1 MDERELSL
9 DNTFTALAH
18 STRRNMIEILA
29 TEEVRV
35 TDLAARF
42 DCALNVASKHIL
54 CLERAGLVRRDRQ
67 GREHRLQLKAQPLV
81 EAFAF
86 IERYR
91 LLWEK
96 QFDQLGGY
104 LDKMAAAE
112 KTKRAAKSRP
122 RKK

>member
-1 MDERELSL
+1 MDEHALNL
-9 DNTFTALAH
+9 DHTFTALAH

-54 CLERAGLVRRDRQ
+54 SLERAGLVRRDRQ
-67 GREHRLQLKAQPLV
+67 GREHRLHLKAEPLV

-91 LLWEK
+91 LLWEN

-104 LDKMAAAE
+104 LDKLAAGE
-112 KTKRAAKSRP
+112 KKKRSAKFRS